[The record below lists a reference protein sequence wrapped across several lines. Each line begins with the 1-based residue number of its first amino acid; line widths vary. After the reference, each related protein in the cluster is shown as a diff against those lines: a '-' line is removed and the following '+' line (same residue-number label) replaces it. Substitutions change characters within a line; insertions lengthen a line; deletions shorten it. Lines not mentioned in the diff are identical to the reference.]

1 MVHNESGK
9 PVVLFTEVLAP
20 PVIGR
25 RAALGGIENHPRL
38 GNLDWV
44 NTSGVLEVRDDGRTI
59 ETRNTIYIKK
69 E

>member
-1 MVHNESGK
+1 MVDSETGK

-20 PVIGR
+20 LVIGR
-25 RAALGGIENHPRL
+25 RAELGGIENHPIL
-38 GNLDWV
+38 GNQDWV
-44 NTSGVLEVRDDGRTI
+44 RTSGVLEVRNDGNTI

>member
-20 PVIGR
+20 LVIGR
-25 RAALGGIENHPRL
+25 RATLGGIENHPRL
-38 GNLDWV
+38 GNPDWV
-44 NTSGVLEVRDDGRTI
+44 STSGVLEVRDDGNTI